1 MHTFSQP
8 PILKGTEKE
17 QLVQLRQY
25 LYRMSLDLTQAM
37 NNLTSE
43 NFAPGGLPA
52 VKSQQ
57 AVSQPKKPTDNT
69 EETKQALSELKS
81 LIVKTADLVYAEMD
95 RLEASLSSTYVAQ
108 STFGTFSEEINTQ
121 LSATAERV
129 EQNIQYQATL
139 EDTFRG
145 VSDAFDQY
153 VIETGGYIKQ
163 GIIGYDGAIPII
175 GIAIGQDIKVT
186 GTDTKDGKEYEVI
199 DTSSNMSVWTPEKLA
214 FYVNGMEAAYV
225 SNGAFYVADMYVL
238 SRLFIENWQISTNR
252 GLTIKWIG
260 G

>member
-1 MHTFSQP
+1 MTTISPP
-8 PILKGTEKE
+8 PILNGSDRQ
-17 QLVQLRQY
+17 QLVQIRQY
-25 LYRMSLDLTQAM
+25 LYQISRDLNLAL
-37 NNLTSE
+37 NNLTEDNFVNGIIPAQKGQEKDSSE
-43 NFAPGGLPA
+43 
-52 VKSQQ
+52 QQ
-57 AVSQPKKPTDNT
+57 
-69 EETKQALSELKS
+69 KQEFKQQLSSLKS
-81 LIVKTADLVYAEMD
+81 LIIKTADTVHAEMD
-95 RLEASLSSTYVAQ
+95 VLEASLSSTYVAQ
-108 STFGTFSEEINTQ
+108 STFGTFSEEINSQ
-121 LSATAERV
+121 ISATAERV

-153 VIETGGYIKQ
+153 KIETGGYIKQ

-186 GTDTKDGKEYEVI
+186 GTDSKDGKEYEII

-238 SRLFIENWQISTNR
+238 SRLFLNNWQISTNR